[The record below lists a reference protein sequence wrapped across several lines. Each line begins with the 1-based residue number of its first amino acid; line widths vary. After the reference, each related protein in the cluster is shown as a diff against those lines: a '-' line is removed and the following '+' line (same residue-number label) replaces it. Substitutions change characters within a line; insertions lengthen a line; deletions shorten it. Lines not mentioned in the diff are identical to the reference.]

1 MINKYQ
7 QGGAAPQQGGG
18 ILAQIQQLP
27 QEQQQ
32 QLMQAFAQWAQQ
44 KGVDIQQL
52 QSNPAALEQALG
64 QFMQEMQAQQAQ
76 AAKHGAKLRFIK
88 GLKHQC
94 EADEHLEYFAKGGA
108 IGCNCVKNKQGGKA
122 EPKGNALEQFKA
134 KKGINLKKDKCG
146 GKMKKHQIGGTIETL
161 RQSLGLEKKNLN
173 KFQGGGLV
181 ERTDNTRVASGRP
194 QQVNN
199 KIPYGAGKGP
209 AADSPMRLFND
220 PYVNMGLM
228 AMGPMV
234 SRFKPG
240 ETPPQHINGVKQA
253 PQTLQDM
260 MNYLQQSPKTSE
272 APRVMGIGVHGL
284 ARRTGKS
291 PQEVIRIM
299 SQKFGNPQ
307 IYPKAL
313 DNSEPAY
320 GWTFENPD
328 HYRQA
333 LQLFNLK

>member
-27 QEQQQ
+27 QDQQQ

-52 QSNPAALEQALG
+52 QQNPQALEQALG

-76 AAKHGAKLRFIK
+76 AAKHGAKLRYIK
-88 GLKHQC
+88 NLKHQC
-94 EADEHLEYFAKGGA
+94 AEDEHLEYFAKGGA

-122 EPKGNALEQFKA
+122 EPKKNALEQFKA

-173 KFQGGGLV
+173 KYQYGGLV

-194 QQVNN
+194 QQISNE
-199 KIPYGAGKGP
+199 IPYGAGKGP

-228 AMGPMV
+228 AMGPLAKPKVQHDVFPVKEVLKFSFLPQKEIMTRMTTKYGNYQNIKGPKGRV
-234 SRFKPG
+234 NAWKIERQPGVDNFTEIQNLLFK
-240 ETPPQHINGVKQA
+240 
-253 PQTLQDM
+253 
-260 MNYLQQSPKTSE
+260 
-272 APRVMGIGVHGL
+272 
-284 ARRTGKS
+284 
-291 PQEVIRIM
+291 
-299 SQKFGNPQ
+299 
-307 IYPKAL
+307 
-313 DNSEPAY
+313 
-320 GWTFENPD
+320 
-328 HYRQA
+328 
-333 LQLFNLK
+333 